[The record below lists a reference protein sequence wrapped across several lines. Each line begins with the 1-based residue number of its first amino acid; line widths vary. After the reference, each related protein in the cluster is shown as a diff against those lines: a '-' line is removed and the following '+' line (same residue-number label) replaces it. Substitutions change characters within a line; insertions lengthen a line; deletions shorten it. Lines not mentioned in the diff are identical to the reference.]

1 MVADLDE
8 LYNSCIEEPDVI
20 FKMIST
26 ERFDVI
32 EKLIENNEINVNLV
46 DSVGNDVVTRLLKA
60 KQYNLVFELM
70 KKRNWNVN
78 HKNIDGDTFGHI
90 LAHDNSCWAIKIIEQ
105 LTKKKNYIPN
115 IKNNKGE
122 TILDKAVKNK
132 FLFTALKVIEDKRFD
147 SIDMSTFKKLCNGF
161 IKNKEYGKY
170 TKIDTLEVIVDKFE
184 KKNISSDIADLV
196 IQIDNNMDTLKR
208 DIMNNNYRSFDLLFS
223 NY

>member
-1 MVADLDE
+1 MVTDINE

-20 FKMIST
+20 FKMISM

-32 EKLIENNEINVNLV
+32 EKLIDDNQINVNLV

-78 HKNIDGDTFGHI
+78 HKNVDGDTFGHI
-90 LAHDNSCWAIKIIEQ
+90 LAHDNSCWAIKVIEQ

-115 IKNNKGE
+115 TKNNKGE
-122 TILDKAVKNK
+122 TILDKAVKNH

-147 SIDMSTFKKLCNGF
+147 SIDMSTFKNLCTSF

-170 TKIDTLEVIVDKFE
+170 TKINTLEIIVDKFE
-184 KKNISSDIADLV
+184 KKNVSEDIADLV
-196 IQIDNNMDTLKR
+196 DQINNNMDIIKK
-208 DIMNNNYRSFDLLFS
+208 DIMNNNYKSIDLIFN